1 MSKLPHLSPGPS
13 DSDWPLFG
21 LVDDVRPALA
31 EILGSGRAGALATLV
46 RVDGPSPR
54 AVGAQMAIAS
64 DGRLAGYVSGGCVEG
79 SVATVGRE
87 VAETGAPRH
96 LVFGA
101 GSPFAD
107 VRLVCG
113 SRIEVFVERA
123 QASDETLRAVL
134 HARDAR
140 QTITRWTAPG
150 GRAEIREGGDGAVG
164 VHDETGAVWRRYD
177 PPTRLVVLGQDPVAL
192 ATAQLAR
199 QVGIESILAR
209 RLGPQAAPSDFSSL
223 YMSAAPTDALSRAAL
238 DRWTAVVTT
247 THDLEDDHEAL
258 DYALRSPAFYVGA
271 LGSRLRVADRVMKL
285 EQAGL
290 DWDAI
295 RRLRAPVGLDIGA
308 GTPMEIALS
317 IVADIV
323 RVQRKGP

>member
-1 MSKLPHLSPGPS
+1 VNNPAALTLGPT

-21 LVDDVRPALA
+21 LIDDVRPALR
-31 EILGSGRAGALATLV
+31 EILASGRAGALATLV

-54 AVGAQMAIAS
+54 AVGSQMAIAA
-64 DGRLAGYVSGGCVEG
+64 DGRAAGYVSGGCVEG

-87 VAETGAPRH
+87 VAETGVPRH

-123 QASDETLRAVL
+123 RKEDETLRALLEAYDERRAV
-134 HARDAR
+134 ARWIWPD
-140 QTITRWTAPG
+140 
-150 GRAEIREGGDGAVG
+150 GRAEIRPADGAAIG
-164 VHDETGAVWRRYD
+164 VDESGAMWKRYD
-177 PPTRLVVLGQDPVAL
+177 PPTRVIVLGQDPVAL
-192 ATAQLAR
+192 ATAQMAR
-199 QVGIESILAR
+199 QMGYESVLVR
-209 RLGPQAAPSDFSSL
+209 RLGPPSAPAHFASNYMAAAP
-223 YMSAAPTDALSRAAL
+223 ADALSRVAL

-247 THDLEDDHEAL
+247 THDLDDDHEAL
-258 DYALRSPAFYVGA
+258 DYALRSQAFYVGA

-290 DWDAI
+290 EWDDI

-308 GTPMEIALS
+308 ATPMEIALS
-317 IVADIV
+317 ILGDIV
-323 RVQRKGP
+323 RVQRKG